1 MVLTNIAKQ
10 PARVG
15 RPESPRQFPSLAIS
29 LITLTAILTAWFV
42 STNTGMLGPKQLP
55 TPQALGARFVELIED
70 GYQGSSLFGHITASL
85 TRTLSGFV
93 IGSIL
98 GIIVGLTAGYN
109 RVISA
114 ALSPI
119 MSFIRPI
126 PPIAFIPMAVL
137 YFGLGE
143 TGKVVLIAVTSFN
156 YTVVNAQS
164 GAAGVPIAYR
174 RAAATLGVNRTQE
187 FFRVIVP
194 AALPSIFT
202 GLKTALALSWAVVV
216 AAELVGAQKGLGF
229 LINQAAL
236 FFDIPTVFIGIILI
250 GIIGLLLNLALSLTE
265 KKLVHWRGR
274 G

>member
-1 MVLTNIAKQ
+1 M
-10 PARVG
+10 
-15 RPESPRQFPSLAIS
+15 
-29 LITLTAILTAWFV
+29 
-42 STNTGMLGPKQLP
+42 
-55 TPQALGARFVELIED
+55 
-70 GYQGSSLFGHITASL
+70 
-85 TRTLSGFV
+85 
-93 IGSIL
+93 IGSVL

-126 PPIAFIPMAVL
+126 PADRLHPDGGALLRP
-137 YFGLGE
+137 GE

-216 AAELVGAQKGLGF
+216 AAESSWAHRKDW
-229 LINQAAL
+229 A
-236 FFDIPTVFIGIILI
+236 
-250 GIIGLLLNLALSLTE
+250 S
-265 KKLVHWRGR
+265 
-274 G
+274 